1 MSVKAVGLLN
11 EIIWLE
17 NMKEL
22 MIFNI
27 LKEEIWFSRRDKV
40 TVS

>member
-27 LKEEIWFSRRDKV
+27 LKEEIRFSRRDKV